1 MSKILLFKKDEFI
14 ITTDKSKLDLVLIHK
29 YLTEFSY
36 WAQGR
41 TIDKVNKSIENSLCF
56 GIYNRNGQMAGFAR
70 VVTDYTTF
78 GWVCDVFVLDEYK
91 GRGLGKWLIKTI
103 VGLPELN
110 EMKRLILATRDAHEL
125 YRKYGG
131 FQNMQSPERWM
142 ERLSLKDGWNAFP

>member
-1 MSKILLFKKDEFI
+1 MSESLLYEKDEFI
-14 ITTDKSKLDLVLIHK
+14 ISTDKNKLNRVLIQK
-29 YLTEFSY
+29 YLSESSY

-56 GIYNRNGQMAGFAR
+56 GVYDRNGQMAGFAR

-78 GWVCDVFVLDEYK
+78 GWVCDVFILDKYK

-103 VGLPELN
+103 VELPELY

-142 ERLSLKDGWNAFP
+142 ERLSLKEPVKNA